1 MAYDKKK
8 FLNLKPMDASEE
20 KTIAERVVRARVQ
33 IIMNFTFFGILAL
46 NLGLEQ
52 DYGVPT
58 AATDG
63 KKYYYNPYFIKTLS
77 ESELNWVT
85 IHEVMHPALQHLWR
99 RGSRQPKLWN
109 VACDYAIHSLLYE
122 YLETESS
129 NRNML
134 KMPEGCLYNARF
146 NSKSAEEIYDV
157 LLEEQNQNGQGGSG
171 GSGGQGDE
179 DSFDDH
185 SRWDNPDTQENSE
198 QKRAEWEGNMVGA
211 AKAAE
216 GKMAGNLPGF
226 MKRLLGKLFKP
237 QKDYRTLLAE
247 FVEYVNDDY
256 GFSPPDRRY
265 SDYDFFMPA
274 LTDQTASVKN
284 IICYVD
290 TSGSIGDRELTVAYS
305 EIVGAVEQFQGKLS
319 GKLGFFDHVAYGLT
333 DFEDVESILSIK
345 PEGGGGTNFHAPFE
359 YITENVDEEEV
370 AGIIIIT
377 DGYCDFPD
385 EKITNGKPVL
395 WLIVNEEITP
405 PWGIHGTLKV

>member
-8 FLNLKPMDASEE
+8 FLHQKPMDASEE
-20 KTIAERVVRARVQ
+20 RAIHERLVRARIQ
-33 IIMNFTFFGILAL
+33 IIMNFNFFGILAL
-46 NLGLEQ
+46 NLDLQ
-52 DYGVPT
+52 KDYTIPT

-63 KKYYYNPYFIKTLS
+63 KRYYYNPYFIKTLS
-77 ESELNWVT
+77 EPELNWVT

-99 RGSRQPKLWN
+99 RGSKQPKLWN
-109 VACDYAIHSLLYE
+109 AACDYAIHSLMNE
-122 YLETESS
+122 YLDSDNS
-129 NRNML
+129 CRNTL
-134 KMPEGCLYNARF
+134 KMPEGCLYDSKYNG
-146 NSKSAEEIYDV
+146 KSAEEIYDI
-157 LLEEQNQNGQGGSG
+157 LMQQQNQGGGGQGE
-171 GSGGQGDE
+171 GGQGDE
-179 DSFDDH
+179 SFDDH
-185 SRWDNPDTQENSE
+185 SKWDDPETQENPE

-216 GKMAGNLPGF
+216 SKMAGNLPGF

-237 QKDYRTLLAE
+237 QKDYRQILAE

-274 LTDQTASVKN
+274 LTDQTACVKN

-319 GKLGFFDHVAYGLT
+319 GKLGFFDHIAYGLT
-333 DFEDVESILSIK
+333 DFDDVESVLAIK

-359 YITENVDEEEV
+359 YITENIEEEEV

-385 EKITNGKPVL
+385 EKIANGKPVL
-395 WLIVNEEITP
+395 WLIVNEEVTP
-405 PWGIHGTLKV
+405 PWGIHGVLKV

>member
-8 FLNLKPMDASEE
+8 FLKLNPMDKGEE
-20 KTIAERVVRARVQ
+20 KIIFERLVRARIQ
-33 IIMNFTFFGILAL
+33 IIMNFNFFGILAL
-46 NLGLEQ
+46 NLDLQQ
-52 DYGVPT
+52 DYTIPT

-63 KKYYYNPYFIKTLS
+63 KRYYYNPYFVKSLS
-77 ESELNWVT
+77 EPELNWVT

-99 RGSRQPKLWN
+99 RGSKQPKLWN
-109 VACDYAIHSLLYE
+109 AACDYAIHSLMNE
-122 YLETESS
+122 YLDSDSS
-129 NRNML
+129 HRNTL
-134 KMPEGCLYNARF
+134 KMPEGCLYDKKYD
-146 NSKSAEEIYDV
+146 SKSAEEIYD
-157 LLEEQNQNGQGGSG
+157 LLMQEQNNGGGGSG
-171 GSGGQGDE
+171 DGADG

-185 SRWDNPDTQENSE
+185 SKWDDPETQENPE

-216 GKMAGNLPGF
+216 SKMAGNLPGF

-237 QKDYRTLLAE
+237 QKDYRQLLAE

-265 SDYDFFMPA
+265 SDHDFFMPA

-319 GKLGFFDHVAYGLT
+319 GKLGFFDHIAYGLT
-333 DFEDVESILSIK
+333 DFEDVESVLAIK
-345 PEGGGGTNFHAPFE
+345 PEGGGGTCFHAPFD
-359 YITENVDEEEV
+359 YITENVDEDEV

-385 EKITNGKPVL
+385 EKIANGKPVL
-395 WLIVNEEITP
+395 WLIVNEEVTP
-405 PWGIHGTLKV
+405 PWGIHAVLKV